1 MIEYLRMNY
10 KKTLAI
16 ILASFACFALSSC
29 APGGGMWMG
38 SNQPAPVIQSN
49 VMLLDAPPSWPYKI
63 VGYVQAQGTTL
74 TKDVDIYK
82 GIQAEAAKIGAPAVI
97 LDRDFIDFSG
107 TPDSD
112 SLLGQVLKG
121 TAIAPVKLSPE
132 QQAKWRAERAAASQH
147 SKIRPKVQT
156 IGQ

>member
-16 ILASFACFALSSC
+16 ILAGSTFGLLAGC

-38 SNQPAPVIQSN
+38 SNQPSPVIQSN
-49 VMLLDAPPSWPYKI
+49 VMLLDSPPSWPYKV

-74 TKDVDIYK
+74 TKDVDIFR

-97 LDRDFIDFSG
+97 LDRDFMDFSG
-107 TPDSD
+107 TPDAD
-112 SLLGQVLKG
+112 SMLGQVLKG
-121 TAIAPVKLSPE
+121 KAIAPVKLSRE
-132 QQAKWRAERAAASQH
+132 QRAKWLAERAAISQH
-147 SKIRPKVQT
+147 SKPRPKVQT